1 MIANKIKIIKKESDQ
16 KAEDIKNDSKPS
28 DQLNIGML
36 EIGQDSNILK
46 GIQEN
51 NQEKW
56 ERYGGYQNLHTKG
69 TSWW

>member
-1 MIANKIKIIKKESDQ
+1 MIANKIKIIKKESKQ

-36 EIGQDSNILK
+36 EIGQDGNILK
-46 GIQEN
+46 WIKEN

-56 ERYGGYQNLHTKG
+56 
-69 TSWW
+69 

>member
-1 MIANKIKIIKKESDQ
+1 MTCSTKLLAMIANKIKIIKKESKQ

-36 EIGQDSNILK
+36 EIGQDGNILK
-46 GIQEN
+46 WIQGN

-56 ERYGGYQNLHTKG
+56 
-69 TSWW
+69 